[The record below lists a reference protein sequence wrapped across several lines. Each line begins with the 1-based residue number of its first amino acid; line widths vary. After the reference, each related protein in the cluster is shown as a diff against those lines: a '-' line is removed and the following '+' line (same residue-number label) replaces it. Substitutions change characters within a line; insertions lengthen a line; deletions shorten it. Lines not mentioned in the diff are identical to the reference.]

1 LAIGYCELKS
11 AKYLTK
17 WCTLTFYKV
26 YYRFTVSS
34 RIKELEKL
42 GAGQSPM
49 LARQAVPL
57 ATAVTKINSVD
68 KTNKTDC
75 HCNILSDRKTNFR
88 LIIYSHSCL
97 QCFDAVGWAAG
108 TASGL

>member
-1 LAIGYCELKS
+1 MENPQDKKGHKTTCTSPETAEHIYTYIYITQHLTEFLFHGCKKNLAIGYCELKS

-49 LARQAVPL
+49 
-57 ATAVTKINSVD
+57 
-68 KTNKTDC
+68 
-75 HCNILSDRKTNFR
+75 
-88 LIIYSHSCL
+88 
-97 QCFDAVGWAAG
+97 
-108 TASGL
+108 